1 MYFVNNEADVLLIVG
16 IETAL
21 YATHSDAIQIP
32 WPSA

>member
-1 MYFVNNEADVLLIVG
+1 MYCVSSEADVLLIIG

-21 YATHSDAIQIP
+21 YAMHSDAIQIP